1 VRAPIRGDVAKKN
14 PTPLFSD
21 AEKASNAAT
30 IAASRQGA
38 IDARKA
44 AIDNAAYYKAN
55 PITPT
60 SASGTTG
67 DTTVNPTGV
76 TSTAPT
82 PTGNPIQLLGGQWV
96 QVMSDGSQV
105 PIATGMT
112 NQGTSASDDIKSFF
126 TDQVGGSGMSAWAA
140 KAYGMFKQGIPVS
153 EIMDQWRSSPEYA
166 TRFPAM
172 ASMVKTGSRISESAY
187 IVKESADRAMLYQYL
202 GPTAQ
207 AYDNPA
213 QLGTLMTNFVSTNEL
228 QSRLQN
234 IHDAVNSSADTK
246 SWLKANYGYSDQDL
260 AAAWLNPQ
268 LTSDAITRR
277 ESASQIGGAGL
288 ASGFGNLSQTQAEA
302 LANQGVTQGQA
313 QSVFGKI
320 GNMGQLQSGLPGNE
334 TGSLT
339 QQQLLDAG
347 FTDGAPREKLAQ
359 LQSARVAQF
368 QQSGGVIADS
378 SGVVGGRVA
387 AF

>member
-1 VRAPIRGDVAKKN
+1 MAISAKQRAASLAAAKKAQA
-14 PTPLFSD
+14 FV
-21 AEKASNAAT
+21 KASASQPTLTSKLQTLAAQGRADT
-30 IAASRQGA
+30 EANISAIKAASAGLPQAA

-44 AIDNAAYYKAN
+44 AIGD
-55 PITPT
+55 
-60 SASGTTG
+60 TG
-67 DTTVNPTGV
+67 DTGGTGGTGGTGSSSIIPTSIDG
-76 TSTAPT
+76 TDANSILAS
-82 PTGNPIQLLGGQWV
+82 GLKMWGLSDLGPMV
-96 QVMSDGSQV
+96 SKL
-105 PIATGMT
+105 I
-112 NQGTSASDDIKSFF
+112 NQGINIAGIA
-126 TDQVGGSGMSAWAA
+126 DQIRGTPSYAA
-140 KAYGMFKQGIPVS
+140 
-153 EIMDQWRSSPEYA
+153 
-166 TRFPAM
+166 RFPAIK
-172 ASMVKTGSRISESAY
+172 ALNAKGEGISEAEY
-187 IVKESADRAMLYQYL
+187 IAKENSDRAMLFQYL

-228 QSRLQN
+228 QLRLQN

>member
-126 TDQVGGSGMSAWAA
+126 NDQVGGSGMSAWAA

-320 GNMGQLQSGLPGNE
+320 GNMAFLEMRL
-334 TGSLT
+334 
-339 QQQLLDAG
+339 
-347 FTDGAPREKLAQ
+347 AP
-359 LQSARVAQF
+359 
-368 QQSGGVIADS
+368 
-378 SGVVGGRVA
+378 
-387 AF
+387 